1 MSIIES
7 DLVGNLVGHPLLV
20 WSINFKVCV
29 NAMTQTPNTSAFIEM
44 VTLGDDHLIS
54 SSCLLLILLDAGLS
68 ALFYPFKGLQR
79 VL

>member
-20 WSINFKVCV
+20 WSIKVCV